1 MRYIGWLGLFGALLG
16 TPFLLAQEEKAAEE
30 LGYYYL
36 ENQVVVTVTRSEVK
50 LKEAPAAVYVITDK
64 DIRERGYRTLSEAL
78 HDIPGFD
85 FQHTYGTFPEVVHQR
100 GLVGNNQRSLL
111 YIDGVPE
118 NNISENAML
127 AGSLR
132 FPLHNVKR
140 IEVLAGPASALYGAN
155 AFNGI
160 INVILNDQ
168 DQGSE
173 VALTGGSYNNEFT
186 NLGGALSVYTRGRAA
201 DVKYSLSGYFYNTKG
216 PDFRNVQNLDATG
229 KGYYWSPVYDNSKED
244 TYNITA
250 KFTKGNLRFQ
260 TVNWQYFQGLGT
272 FANATQSIDTTA
284 GGVGGSSWDFRSNSF
299 AIGYINEFTKQF
311 NLDSEV
317 IVRHTEIL
325 SSSHDQGPQSGKEG
339 PTLYQRPGD
348 LVYYTSYS
356 RPDYAYEVREKL
368 TYNHS
373 ERANTTL
380 GFEVNHSVVPTGYGA
395 TTRYDYQNY
404 GMYLQQV
411 YKPISMLALTGGY
424 RFDHNTIA
432 GNSHTPRL
440 GAVLSPIED
449 LTFKLLASTGFRA
462 PTAWELFNA
471 TSNRLSN
478 TALRPE
484 RLMALELG
492 AGYRLKKKYYFGIQS
507 YYNRITSLLLEV
519 QTNIAKPTSGFYNQ
533 NQNVGNAE
541 IVGVE
546 FQSDL
551 QLMRDLNVFANYT
564 YTIGRY
570 FDLPATLA
578 TTPAAAAGDRMPNIA
593 PHHFNVG
600 TTYYI
605 MKDLSLHAR
614 VNYVHERETIAMNPV
629 RSVPGYILMH
639 ANIRWENVG
648 PQGFYLQLMVRNLF
662 NQLVFDPGIRTAD
675 GGYYPTQHPLERRSI
690 WLTAGYKF

>member
-1 MRYIGWLGLFGALLG
+1 MRCIRWFAIVFAVLGAQ
-16 TPFLLAQEEKAAEE
+16 FLQAQETNATEE

-78 HDIPGFD
+78 HDVPGFD

-111 YIDGVPE
+111 YIDGVPD

-140 IEVLAGPASALYGAN
+140 IEILAGPASALYGAN

-160 INVILNDQ
+160 INVIMNDQ

-173 VALTGGSYNNEFT
+173 VALTGGSYNNSFT
-186 NLGGALSVYTRGRAA
+186 NLGGALSLYTRGRAA
-201 DVKYSLSGYFYNTKG
+201 DVKYSLSGYYYNTKG
-216 PDFRNVQNLDATG
+216 PDFRNVQNLDAQG

-244 TYNITA
+244 TYNISA

-260 TVNWQYFQGLGT
+260 TVNWQYLQGLGT

-284 GGVGGSSWDFRSNSF
+284 GGVGGSAWDFRSNSF
-299 AIGYINEFTKQF
+299 ALGYINEFTKQLS
-311 NLDSEV
+311 LDSEV
-317 IVRHTEIL
+317 IVRHTDVL
-325 SSSHDQGPQSGKEG
+325 SSSHDQTAQTGKEG

-373 ERANTTL
+373 DRANTTL

-404 GMYLQQV
+404 GTYIQQV
-411 YKPISMLALTGGY
+411 YKPIGMLALTGGY
-424 RFDHNTIA
+424 RFDHNTIS

-440 GAVLSPIED
+440 GAVLSPVED

-471 TSNRLSN
+471 TSNRLAN
-478 TALRPE
+478 TGLRPE
-484 RLMALELG
+484 RLMAFELG

-519 QTNIAKPTSGFYNQ
+519 QTSTAKPTTGFYNQ

-541 IVGVE
+541 IIGVE

-564 YTIGRY
+564 YTTGRY
-570 FDLPATLA
+570 FDLPATIA
-578 TTPAAAAGDRMPNIA
+578 TTPATAAGDRMPNIA

-600 TTYYI
+600 TTYYL
-605 MKDLSLHAR
+605 MKDLSLHMR

-629 RSVPGYILMH
+629 RSVPGYILLH

-648 PQGFYLQLMVRNLF
+648 VQGFYLQLMVRNLF

-675 GGYYPTQHPLERRSI
+675 GGYYPTQHPLEGRSI